1 MLWPILSN
9 SDDVQLL
16 VNFRH
21 FVQIKNNKNNQI
33 AFKLAT

>member
-21 FVQIKNNKNNQI
+21 FVQIKNNQI